1 MSPDTTLSYESRL
14 PYVWRIEDDNIWWC
28 LQEVE
33 KEVWEKDASGKRKLK
48 LVQEAD
54 YCYEADMEGMTCPTP

>member
-1 MSPDTTLSYESRL
+1 MLIG
-14 PYVWRIEDDNIWWC
+14 VGMC

-48 LVQEAD
+48 LVQETE
-54 YCYEADMEGMTCPTP
+54 YCYEADMEGASRL